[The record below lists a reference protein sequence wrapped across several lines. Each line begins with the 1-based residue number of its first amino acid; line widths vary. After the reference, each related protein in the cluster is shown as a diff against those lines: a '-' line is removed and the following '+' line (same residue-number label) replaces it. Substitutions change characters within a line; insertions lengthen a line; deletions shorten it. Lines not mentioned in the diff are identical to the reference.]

1 MTLPIRLDADVT
13 KFRLFSVRREDPAF
27 EQYQKK
33 VFERDQHT
41 CQYCAFQAQ
50 SDLLVLNKNGNYH
63 QNALSNLVTSC
74 FFCAQCFFLQ
84 AVGTGDFGG
93 GVLLYLPEIS
103 QNQLSALTHVLFS
116 FLLSGGEQYDEA
128 KNIYRALRLRSQL
141 VEQHLGEGMSQPALY
156 GQLMVDVLESH
167 HGTKTSAWQEGLR
180 LLPQVSSF
188 LLQIKQWHQDALTPM
203 D

>member
-1 MTLPIRLDADVT
+1 MVLPIRLDADVT

-27 EQYQKK
+27 EKYQKK
-33 VFERDQHT
+33 VFERDQYT

-50 SDLLVLNKNGNYH
+50 SDFLVLNKNGNYH

-93 GVLLYLPEIS
+93 GVLLHLPEVS
-103 QNQLSALTHVLFS
+103 QNQLNALTHVLFS
-116 FLLSGGEQYDEA
+116 FLLSGGAQYEEA
-128 KNIYRALRLRSQL
+128 KNMYRALRLRSQL

-156 GQLMVDVLESH
+156 GQLMVDVLQGNREKE
-167 HGTKTSAWQEGLR
+167 GSAWRDSLR

-188 LLQIKQWHQDALTPM
+188 LLQVKQWHQDALAPIE
-203 D
+203 